1 MQMRRLIA
9 SENVVHST
17 FQLFA
22 GNKAGW
28 QSEKGNLSLNSANN
42 PGIYEKDARDLELAH
57 G

>member
-17 FQLFA
+17 FQVFA